1 MNNIVAKLLK
11 THGVADNSNDYTP
24 TFVSTSPR
32 STNSLNDTGV
42 GYYTDTW
49 FGIHNPSGT
58 AMAVTVWTV
67 DQGVSGSGV
76 TVRINP
82 GETFYSTISKITVSG
97 DVILLG
103 IPTTFIR

>member
-1 MNNIVAKLLK
+1 MNSTVPKLLK
-11 THGVADNSNDYTP
+11 KHGVANNATIYTP
-24 TFVSTSPR
+24 VF
-32 STNSLNDTGV
+32 TNQSAREVGLNDTGV

-58 AMAVTVWTV
+58 AQTVTVWTV
-67 DQGVSGSGV
+67 DQGTSGDGV

-82 GETFYSTISKITVSG
+82 GETFYSVISKITVSA

-103 IPTTFIR
+103 IPTTFSR

>member
-1 MNNIVAKLLK
+1 
-11 THGVADNSNDYTP
+11 
-24 TFVSTSPR
+24 
-32 STNSLNDTGV
+32 
-42 GYYTDTW
+42 
-49 FGIHNPSGT
+49 
-58 AMAVTVWTV
+58 MAVTVWTV